1 MTDPPEQRRPRRPV
15 RSLPAPRDSWRP
27 FGPGAEEWGSA
38 RRSAP
43 PPEQRLGPDGQ
54 LEHLLELPM
63 HQQPDDT
70 TCGPTCLHAVYRY
83 YGDEIALDEVIAGVS
98 RLENGGTLAVLL
110 GSHALRRGYR
120 ATIYTYNLH
129 VFDPTWF
136 SPGAPPLLD
145 RLEQMASL
153 RREPK
158 LRATVRAYA
167 EYVRLGG
174 RIEFRDLTAN
184 LLRRYLKRGAPILT
198 GLSSTFLYRASREL
212 PDTNRADD
220 LQGLPV
226 GHFVVL
232 RGYREGSRETLV
244 ADPWRPSPMSETGTY
259 WVPLSRLINSI
270 LLGIITYDANLLVI
284 EPRARGAK
292 RGTAQA
298 RSHPPANDRRR

>member
-1 MTDPPEQRRPRRPV
+1 MTDPPQQRRTPSRAPTQ
-15 RSLPAPRDSWRP
+15 PAPRDSWRP
-27 FGPGAEEWGSA
+27 FDPLHSTRP

-54 LEHLLELPM
+54 LEHLLELAM
-63 HQQPDDT
+63 HRQPDDT

-83 YGDEIALDEVIAGVS
+83 YGDQIALGDVVGGVS
-98 RLENGGTLAVLL
+98 QLESGGTLGALL
-110 GSHALRRGYR
+110 GVHALGRGYR

-136 SPGAPPLLD
+136 APGAPPLVE
-145 RLEQMASL
+145 RLEQMAEL
-153 RREPK
+153 REDPK
-158 LRATVRAYA
+158 LRSTARAYA
-167 EYVRLGG
+167 DYVRLGG
-174 RIEFRDLTAN
+174 QIEFRDLTAN
-184 LLRRYLKRGAPILT
+184 LLRRYLKRGTPILT

-220 LQGLPV
+220 LRGLPV

-284 EPRARGAK
+284 EPHARGAR
-292 RGTAQA
+292 RGAGA
-298 RSHPPANDRRR
+298 RSDPPANDRRR